1 MKILEMLKEGRINAE
16 EADRLIEKLEQ
27 LNADDDVVVEDEE
40 HDESHFGGGIRAAVA
55 DALRTAAAAGRS
67 ARATIRTV
75 RERMPSKRG
84 RGLLITIN
92 TAKGDKVNV
101 RIPLSLIK
109 AGVKLTALLPESA
122 AESMKE
128 HGVNLDE
135 FAKMS
140 GDELLDALEE
150 LNIDIDTED
159 GDSIRVCCD

>member
-1 MKILEMLKEGRINAE
+1 
-16 EADRLIEKLEQ
+16 
-27 LNADDDVVVEDEE
+27 
-40 HDESHFGGGIRAAVA
+40 VA

-67 ARATIRTV
+67 ASATIRTV
-75 RERMPSKRG
+75 RERLPSRRG

-101 RIPLSLIK
+101 RIPLSLVK

-140 GDELLDALEE
+140 GDELLEALEE
-150 LNIDIDTED
+150 LNISIDTED
-159 GDSIRVCCD
+159 GDTIRVCCD